1 MNNQELLKQAVNI
14 KAMAALVADSAQSL
28 ATVAAH
34 ELDECVVG
42 VRRSDLDNSIEML
55 LKSIEEYR
63 NA

>member
-1 MNNQELLKQAVNI
+1 MNSQELLKQAVNI

-28 ATVAAH
+28 ATVTAH
-34 ELDECVVG
+34 ELDEFTVR
-42 VRRSDLDNSIEML
+42 VRRSALDGAIEML